1 MNRLR
6 NKGSIFPEVFIMSIA
21 YYNGEF
27 EDFSSIK
34 IPLTDRCVFFGDGI
48 YDAAIGTDGVIYLE
62 AEHLDRFFQNAKK
75 LNMETNLTKKKLS
88 GLLRKVIE
96 KNGYKQ
102 YFVYFQLTRS
112 APTRVHSYPKKAK
125 TNLLITVNPHTFP
138 NCEKPISLIT
148 REDIRYSM
156 CDIKTLNLLPAVMA
170 SRAAEDAECQEAV
183 FIRNGTVTECAHSN
197 VFIVKEGKI
206 YTHPESRYILPGI
219 TRKRVLMLC
228 EKLGISYAEEPFS
241 YDDMIRADE
250 VLITS
255 TTKLC
260 LSANKVDGIA
270 INSGKSDVGKRIIS
284 ALREDFWLCKNQ
296 RNRKLLKF

>member
-1 MNRLR
+1 
-6 NKGSIFPEVFIMSIA
+6 MSIA

-27 EDFSSIK
+27 DDFTNIK

-62 AEHLDRFFQNAKK
+62 EEHLDRFFQNAKK
-75 LNMETNLTKKKLS
+75 LDMEIDLTKKKLS
-88 GLLRKVIE
+88 SLLHKVIE

-112 APTRVHSYPKKAK
+112 APTRVHAYPKEAK
-125 TNLLITVNPHTFP
+125 TNLLITVNPHVFP
-138 NCEKPISLIT
+138 NPEIPVSLIT
-148 REDIRYSM
+148 REDIRYGM

-183 FIRNGTVTECAHSN
+183 FIREGIVTECAHSN
-197 VFIVKEGKI
+197 VFIVKDGKI

-228 EKLGISYAEEPFS
+228 ENLGIPHAEEPFS
-241 YDDMIRADE
+241 YGDMTGADE

-260 LSANKVDGIA
+260 LSADKVDGIA
-270 INSGKSDVGKRIIS
+270 INSEKSDVGKRIIS
-284 ALREDFWLCKNQ
+284 ALREDFWLCKN
-296 RNRKLLKF
+296 RRKRKLLKF